1 MWLQRHLD
9 MFSEVHRGQGGW
21 SGGRKEGRKRSG
33 VDGVRQVRGMQAGG
47 GADQITSP
55 GTLQAF
61 VRILAFTLIEM
72 GSSCGFGTEE

>member
-1 MWLQRHLD
+1 MAGV
-9 MFSEVHRGQGGW
+9 E
-21 SGGRKEGRKRSG
+21 EGRKRSG

-72 GSSCGFGTEE
+72 GSSVGLEQRSDAVSLQSGRFSLYF